1 MVQLMLDAGSLM
13 ILAAER
19 DRICVAI
26 EALNLDVTVSTHPS
40 GVPGPAQASLIRV
53 ELAAP
58 ALHHDRINDLDL
70 AVARDLADN
79 CSHWRS
85 DLWRR

>member
-1 MVQLMLDAGSLM
+1 MLDAGSLM
-13 ILAAER
+13 ILAAEH
-19 DRICVAI
+19 DRISVAI
-26 EALNLDVTVSTHPS
+26 EAFDLDVAVPTHPS
-40 GVPGPAQASLIRV
+40 GVPGPAQASFIRV

-70 AVARDLADN
+70 AVPRDLADDRP
-79 CSHWRS
+79 HWRS